1 MFFQLKEFSN
11 SNGEQ
16 WKHLCRDGGWQRVI
30 SKNLFK
36 VVELQKKKKKNGKK
50 NTKQDINRET
60 LLCLNKLC
68 GKNTNNLFWLGM
80 KTLD

>member
-1 MFFQLKEFSN
+1 MEAPV
-11 SNGEQ
+11 
-16 WKHLCRDGGWQRVI
+16 QRWWLAK
-30 SKNLFK
+30 SYFK
-36 VVELQKKKKKNGKK
+36 KLVQGCLAAKKKKKNGKK

>member
-1 MFFQLKEFSN
+1 MG
-11 SNGEQ
+11 SNGSTCAEMVVG
-16 WKHLCRDGGWQRVI
+16 KE
-30 SKNLFK
+30 LFQK
-36 VVELQKKKKKNGKK
+36 TCSRLLSCKKKKKNGKK

-68 GKNTNNLFWLGM
+68 GKNTNKLFWLGM

>member
-1 MFFQLKEFSN
+1 MG
-11 SNGEQ
+11 SNGSTCAEMAVG
-16 WKHLCRDGGWQRVI
+16 KE
-30 SKNLFK
+30 LFQK
-36 VVELQKKKKKNGKK
+36 TCSRLFSYKKKNNGKK

-60 LLCLNKLC
+60 LICLGKLC

>member
-1 MFFQLKEFSN
+1 MEAPV
-11 SNGEQ
+11 
-16 WKHLCRDGGWQRVI
+16 QRWWLAK
-30 SKNLFK
+30 SYFK
-36 VVELQKKKKKNGKK
+36 KLVQGCLVTKKKNNGKK

-60 LLCLNKLC
+60 LICLGKLC

>member
-1 MFFQLKEFSN
+1 MG
-11 SNGEQ
+11 SNGSTCAEMVVG
-16 WKHLCRDGGWQRVI
+16 KE
-30 SKNLFK
+30 LFQK
-36 VVELQKKKKKNGKK
+36 TCSRLFSYKKKNNGKK

-60 LLCLNKLC
+60 LICLGKLF